1 MIGCITGYDN
11 PTMTPRNPLNHP
23 GVNRSL
29 LVPASPPPPAGG
41 GRYLNLEQTVT
52 ELQPDLSQTIGGNMT
67 IKKKVILIVD
77 DNEALVCALET
88 LLADDYAVIAA
99 TDAYQA
105 LDVLY
110 RTEPSLIFLDCFMP
124 GYHGLQL
131 LREIRQ
137 MSLNSRVVIIT
148 AAESHLLGDEISE
161 LGVDGFL
168 MKPFNV
174 QDIEGFAAAA

>member
-1 MIGCITGYDN
+1 MA
-11 PTMTPRNPLNHP
+11 M
-23 GVNRSL
+23 
-29 LVPASPPPPAGG
+29 
-41 GRYLNLEQTVT
+41 
-52 ELQPDLSQTIGGNMT
+52 
-67 IKKKVILIVD
+67 KKKVILIVD

-105 LDVLY
+105 LEVLY

-137 MSLNSRVVIIT
+137 MSLRSRVVIIT
-148 AAESHLLGDEISE
+148 AAEAHLLGDEIDE

-174 QDIEGFAAAA
+174 ADIQGFAAAA